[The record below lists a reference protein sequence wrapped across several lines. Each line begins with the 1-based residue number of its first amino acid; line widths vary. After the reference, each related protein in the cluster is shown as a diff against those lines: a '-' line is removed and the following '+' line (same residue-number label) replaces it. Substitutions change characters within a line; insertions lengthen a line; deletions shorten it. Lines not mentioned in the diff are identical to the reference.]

1 MYLGTKCLPRVKNA
15 LNAMKG
21 KTSGFRLFLYRR
33 YSLLYSYLWLILVN
47 QNQSYSENEEK
58 KNSFN

>member
-1 MYLGTKCLPRVKNA
+1 MKNA
-15 LNAMKG
+15 LNATKG

-47 QNQSYSENEEK
+47 QSQSHSENEEK
-58 KNSFN
+58 KNTSHAPR